1 MPLDKIFALGE
12 GAVSD
17 VPQLVIAGSAIVQA
31 MLGELWS
38 QSDIDMFCTWAAA
51 PQVREK
57 LIDTCGMICA
67 GHSESYGNG
76 PGYSQV
82 CSQGHRIQQTTTSY

>member
-1 MPLDKIFALGE
+1 MPLDKIFVLGE

-17 VPQLVIAGSAIVQA
+17 APQLVIAGSAIVQA
-31 MLGELWS
+31 MLGERWK
-38 QSDIDMFCTWAAA
+38 SDIDMFCTWSAAH
-51 PQVREK
+51 QVRK
-57 LIDTCGMICA
+57 NLIDTCGMICA

-82 CSQGHRIQQTTTSY
+82 CSQGH